1 MRQGS
6 ANEVRYTETHNGGT
20 HSGGTHSRGTAF
32 DGPRNGTA
40 FDGAHGHMPL
50 RSASGA
56 SGISQMTPSHRS
68 PDYRYGLSERRQP
81 ASGIRKVVTIVASIV
96 YWPVAIVGVTAP
108 FLPGFNPG
116 NLAMWQAV
124 FSRFWLAFALL
135 GFAYALVID
144 LGGIRSA
151 HLFDSGR
158 PLKIAV
164 ALIADVALS
173 FVLIRI
179 VCML

>member
-6 ANEVRYTETHNGGT
+6 ANEVRYTYT
-20 HSGGTHSRGTAF
+20 GTHSRGTAF
-32 DGPRNGTA
+32 DDPRNGSA
-40 FDGAHGHMPL
+40 FDGAHGQVPL
-50 RSASGA
+50 GSASGM
-56 SGISQMTPSHRS
+56 SQMAPSHRS

-116 NLAMWQAV
+116 NLAMWQAM